1 MYLFTWGFPGGS
13 DSKESACHCRRQGFD
28 PSVRKIPWR
37 KERLPLQYSC
47 LKNPMDSWL
56 CQVFIAAW
64 VFSPSCCYSAL
75 LTAVAFL
82 LVEHGLQSARASVA
96 VAHGFIG
103 CGSQVHWLRFP
114 GSLVAV
120 PGLQSTGS
128 IVVAYG
134 LSYSMACGI
143 FPDQGS
149 NPCLLQWQA
158 DSSPLSHQGSPDLF
172 TFLIILFAAQVFNP
186 QKTQFFLKPSFNY
199 FLIEV

>member
-82 LVEHGLQSARASVA
+82 LVEHGL
-96 VAHGFIG
+96 
-103 CGSQVHWLRFP
+103 
-114 GSLVAV
+114 
-120 PGLQSTGS
+120 
-128 IVVAYG
+128 
-134 LSYSMACGI
+134 
-143 FPDQGS
+143 
-149 NPCLLQWQA
+149 
-158 DSSPLSHQGSPDLF
+158 
-172 TFLIILFAAQVFNP
+172 
-186 QKTQFFLKPSFNY
+186 
-199 FLIEV
+199 